1 MAKTMNDQPVSSPE
15 PQESIKAEDLM
26 REIASETYILTK
38 ALTRYLSVIA
48 RTCGVVHELETVE
61 PFESDGFEADRV
73 TVIGKGRPI

>member
-26 REIASETYILTK
+26 REIATETFVLTQ
-38 ALTRYLSVIA
+38 ALTRYLGVIA
-48 RTCGVVHELETVE
+48 RTCGVVNELETAE
-61 PFESDGFEADRV
+61 PFDSDGFEADRV